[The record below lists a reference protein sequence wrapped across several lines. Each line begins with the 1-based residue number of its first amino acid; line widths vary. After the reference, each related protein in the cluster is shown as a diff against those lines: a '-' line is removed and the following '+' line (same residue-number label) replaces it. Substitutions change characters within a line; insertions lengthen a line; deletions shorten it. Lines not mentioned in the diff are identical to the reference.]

1 MFADQNIIEGLVIKY
16 LYIKALLFHLD
27 LEPLLL
33 PFLIREKREEES
45 VVLVEE
51 QNPWEVG
58 TNTNTQNLR
67 DVEAST
73 DMENPQDVENPRDV

>member
-27 LEPLLL
+27 LVPLLL
-33 PFLIREKREEES
+33 LFLIPEKEEKD

-58 TNTNTQNLR
+58 TNTDTQNLR